1 MTTLLKGRGIDLQHK
16 RFLIL
21 QGEVESI
28 AQMKPKGVTE
38 HDEGLLE
45 YLEDIIGTSE
55 YKPDIEAA
63 VVEVDRLNEE
73 RAVQLNRVKLVEREK
88 SSLEGRKKECDS
100 YLRDQNELAHNQS
113 ALFQVNIHQ
122 ASLNAQVATEAVT
135 EAQAAL
141 EEETDAQADIRKEA
155 EDLQAE
161 YDMLAADVKSVEK
174 ETAEVVKQ
182 LAALDKMDVQLQERK
197 KSSSAKIKKL
207 KKAITDDTHARS
219 EATTWVAN
227 HGETITRVGA
237 ELAKMEAKLE
247 GEEAELDK
255 VREGLKGKTEVF
267 TAQIDTLQAE
277 LQPWAGQVAEKQAEI
292 DLVVNERDLLTERGE
307 SVKAGIEEAQ
317 ATLERLTGD
326 REAKNEILTQ
336 LGAEK
341 KQVESAL
348 RKTQAKLD
356 ESQATDQQLRSKVT
370 TARQKFDEAK
380 ASQSAS
386 RSQNNV
392 LNSLTKLSQQGRLPG
407 FHGRLGNLGRIDDRY
422 DVAIS
427 TACPGLD
434 NLVTDNVKN
443 GQACIEHL
451 RKNDLGRA
459 TIMCIESIA
468 NRDSSRI
475 NTPENVPRLFDLI
488 TPKEP
493 RFAPLFFHLLN
504 NTLVANDL
512 DQGNRLAFGSG
523 NRRWR
528 VVTLDGQL
536 IETSGAMSG
545 GGGRPQRGRMS
556 SKIVPDE
563 VSPEAVARCEQEQRA
578 AVEELRLFSDD
589 RTKIERDLQNLS
601 RRLPEIETTI
611 SKVQMDLNT
620 GTKRAEEAERR
631 LAELQGQSQPEAGEE
646 QRIAQLEKQ
655 AKALNKELA
664 KLQDETQSIESKI
677 KVLQEKILEVGGVR
691 LRTQQAKVQDLKA
704 QIDLATDRLTKA
716 EVGVAKS
723 DKDAAKMSKNLETN
737 QAALE
742 ASEADL
748 AELVEQINNG
758 TADSDLVRASVEQ
771 AQAVLDEKKDEL
783 AEMKKILDDKVAVTV
798 QFRKREV
805 RYAAQVQSSSLIAVL
820 LTFGNGLAVSS
831 SSSNRCSRASARF
844 SKITRNS
851 SNTGARSWVTCSSTK
866 LTSK

>member
-1 MTTLLKGRGIDLQHK
+1 MSKEPACNTASLVLTTFLYALFRINGKTSTFTEVTTLLKGRGIDLQHK

-55 YKPDIEAA
+55 YKPEIEAA

-100 YLRDQNELAHNQS
+100 YMRDQNELAHNQS
-113 ALFQVNIHQ
+113 ALFQVNIAQ
-122 ASLNAQVATEAVT
+122 AGLNANVATEAVAK
-135 EAQAAL
+135 AQAAL
-141 EEETDAQADIRKEA
+141 EGEAEAQADIRKETD
-155 EDLQAE
+155 ELQAE
-161 YDMLAADVKSVEK
+161 YDTLVADLKSVEK
-174 ETAEVVKQ
+174 ETAEVLKQ
-182 LAALDKMDVQLQERK
+182 LAALDKTDVQLQERK

-207 KKAITDDTHARS
+207 KKAITEDTHAQS

-237 ELAKMEAKLE
+237 ELAKMEGKLE

-277 LQPWAGQVAEKQAEI
+277 LQPWAAKVAEKQAEI
-292 DLVVNERDLLTERGE
+292 DLVVNERDMLTERGE
-307 SVKAGIEEAQ
+307 SVRAGIEEAET
-317 ATLERLTGD
+317 ALERLTAD
-326 REAKNEILTQ
+326 REAKHEILAQ
-336 LGAEK
+336 LAQEK
-341 KQVESAL
+341 KEVESGL
-348 RKTQAKLD
+348 RKLKGQLD
-356 ESQATDQQLRSKVT
+356 QSQAQDQQLRSKVT
-370 TARQKFDEAK
+370 QARQKFDEAR

-386 RSQNNV
+386 RSQSNV
-392 LNSLTKLSQQGRLPG
+392 LNSLTKLHQQGRLPG
-407 FHGRLGNLGRIDDRY
+407 FHGRLGNLGRIDDRF
-422 DVAIS
+422 DIAIS

-459 TIMCIESIA
+459 TIMCIESIQQ
-468 NRDSSRI
+468 RDMSKI
-475 NTPENVPRLFDLI
+475 QTPENAPRLFDLI

-493 RFAPLFFHLLN
+493 KYAKLFYHLLQ

-512 DQGNRLAFGSG
+512 DQGNRLAFKSG
-523 NRRWR
+523 PRRWR
-528 VVTLDGQL
+528 VVTLDGQM

-556 SKIVPDE
+556 NKIAADE
-563 VSPEAVARCEQEQRA
+563 VSPEVVARFEQEQRA
-578 AVEELRLFSDD
+578 AVEELRVFAED
-589 RTKIERDLQNLS
+589 RTKLERELGTLQ

-631 LAELQGQSQPEAGEE
+631 LAELQAQSQPEAGEE
-646 QRIAQLEKQ
+646 QRIAQLDKQ
-655 AKALNKELA
+655 AKSLNKELA

-677 KVLQEKILEVGGVR
+677 KVLQEKILEVGGVK

-716 EVGVAKS
+716 EVGMAKS
-723 DKDAAKMSKNLETN
+723 DKDAKKLAKNIASN

-742 ASEADL
+742 SSETDL
-748 AELVEQINNG
+748 AELNEQIANG
-758 TADSDLVRASVEQ
+758 SADSDLVRASVEQ

-783 AEMKKILDDKVAVTV
+783 GEMKKVLDEKVAVTI

-805 RYAAQVQSSSLIAVL
+805 SKVSADRGL
-820 LTFGNGLAVSS
+820 LLGWS
-831 SSSNRCSRASARF
+831 
-844 SKITRNS
+844 
-851 SNTGARSWVTCSSTK
+851 
-866 LTSK
+866 

>member
-141 EEETDAQADIRKEA
+141 EEETEAQGDIRREA
-155 EDLQAE
+155 EELQAE
-161 YDMLAADVKSVEK
+161 YDTLVADLKSVEK

-182 LAALDKMDVQLQERK
+182 LAALDKTDVQLQERK

-219 EATTWVAN
+219 EATTWVTN

-237 ELAKMEAKLE
+237 DLTKMEAKLE
-247 GEEAELDK
+247 AEEAELDK

-267 TAQIDTLQAE
+267 TAQVDTLQAE
-277 LQPWAGQVAEKQAEI
+277 LQPWAAKVAEKRAEI

-307 SVKAGIEEAQ
+307 SVRVGIEEAQ
-317 ATLERLTGD
+317 ATLERLTAD
-326 REAKNEILTQ
+326 AEAKQEILAS
-336 LGAEK
+336 LAAEK
-341 KQVESAL
+341 KEVESGL
-348 RKTQAKLD
+348 RKLEGQFNQ
-356 ESQATDQQLRSKVT
+356 SQAQDQQLRAKVN
-370 TARQKFDEAK
+370 TARQKADEAR

-407 FHGRLGNLGRIDDRY
+407 FYGRLGNLGRIDDRY

-459 TIMCIESIA
+459 TIMCIESIQQKDT
-468 NRDSSRI
+468 RKI
-475 NTPENVPRLFDLI
+475 QTPENAPRLFDLV

-493 RFAPLFFHLLN
+493 KYAALFFHLLT

-556 SKIVPDE
+556 NKIAPDE
-563 VSPEAVARCEQEQRA
+563 VSPEVVARYEQDQRSA
-578 AVEELRLFSDD
+578 SEELQRFSED
-589 RTKIERDLQNLS
+589 RAKIERELNNFQ

-620 GTKRAEEAERR
+620 GAKRAEEAENR
-631 LAELQGQSQPEAGEE
+631 LAELQGQTQPEAGEE

-655 AKALNKELA
+655 AKSLNKELA

-677 KVLQEKILEVGGVR
+677 KVLQEKILEVGGVK
-691 LRTQQAKVQDLKA
+691 LRTQQSKVQDLKA

-716 EVGVAKS
+716 EVGMAKS
-723 DKDAAKMSKNLETN
+723 DKDAAKLAKNIESN
-737 QAALE
+737 QASLE
-742 ASEADL
+742 ATESDL
-748 AELVEQINNG
+748 AELNEQIANG
-758 TADSDLVRASVEQ
+758 SADSDLVRTSVEQ

-783 AEMKKILDDKVAVTV
+783 GEMKKVLDEKVAVTV

-805 RYAAQVQSSSLIAVL
+805 SRPIIHSSGRSL
-820 LTFGNGLAVSS
+820 T
-831 SSSNRCSRASARF
+831 
-844 SKITRNS
+844 
-851 SNTGARSWVTCSSTK
+851 
-866 LTSK
+866 